1 MNSQYP
7 LFSQVIL
14 AEDIPEHCLK
24 RGDRATVVEY
34 YPMPDNEDDG
44 YSLEGFDVPNIT
56 IEVAASQIMSL
67 QKWQQ
72 QQAILK
78 KLDQLSAP
86 QLLQLENVLDFL
98 IQKEKSTGK
107 SA

>member
-14 AEDIPEHCLK
+14 AEDIPAHHLK
-24 RGDRATVVEY
+24 RGDRATVVEH

-44 YSLEGFDVPNIT
+44 YSLEGFNVPNIT

-67 QKWQQ
+67 QQWQHQ
-72 QQAILK
+72 QTILE
-78 KLDQLSAP
+78 KLGQLSAP
-86 QLLQLENVLDFL
+86 QLLQVENFLEFL
-98 IQKEKSTGK
+98 IQKEKTTGK
-107 SA
+107 SV